1 MNYQVGDLVKSK
13 NTGKIGIV
21 TRRDS
26 KLVNYY
32 YVQFHDGTYTTHT
45 QNLEPLETK

>member
-1 MNYQVGDLVKSK
+1 MIQIGDLVKSK

-26 KLVNYY
+26 NFATYY
-32 YVQFHDGTYTTHT
+32 YVQFHDGTYTIHT
-45 QNLEPLETK
+45 TRLRLLEKK